1 MTTCKLCVMSTETDP
16 LLRIGGDGTCSRCT
30 DWEREW
36 ANHLEKMGE
45 YPALFSRVKE
55 MGKGSRWDAVIG
67 LSGGADSSWAY
78 WLAKMNGL
86 RILPLHFDNGY
97 DLPVATE
104 NIRRLMEHW
113 GDELWNIPVNGPQ
126 FYALQH
132 AFLKSG
138 TTGLEIPTDHAI
150 KAVTYETARLHGVP
164 TILNGTNL
172 ATESHGT
179 PAWTQGHSDWI
190 YISGVAKMFGVE
202 LRGFHHYT
210 PWDRAG
216 WMSRHWWLSLLDYTD
231 YHRQRAIDYM
241 AEKCGYVDYGFK
253 HMESRITRFLHGYII
268 PRRFGWDTRRS
279 RMSAMIR
286 SGQVTRDAALEML
299 QRPAYP
305 FEEQMRD
312 KLILCRNLG
321 ITTEDFEALMKL
333 PLKHYTDYPNMGND
347 PLLRLAQAVKRRL
360 RRSS

>member
-16 LLRIGGDGTCSRCT
+16 LLRMGDDGVCNRCA
-30 DWEREW
+30 DWERDW
-36 ANHLEKMGE
+36 VQHLEKVKE
-45 YPALFSRVKE
+45 YPSTLNRVKE
-55 MGKGSRWDAVIG
+55 MGRGRRWDAVIG

-78 WLAKMNGL
+78 WLARLNGL
-86 RILPLHFDNGY
+86 RVLPLHFDNGY
-97 DLPVATE
+97 DLPIAVE
-104 NIRRLMEHW
+104 NLKRLTEHW
-113 GDELWNIPVNGPQ
+113 GDELCNIPVNGPQ
-126 FYALQH
+126 FYAMQH

-172 ATESHGT
+172 ATESHGS
-179 PAWTQGHSDWI
+179 PAWTQGHADWT
-190 YISGVAKMFGVE
+190 YISGVARRYGVDVD
-202 LRGFHHYT
+202 GFHHYT
-210 PWDRAG
+210 LWDKGG

-241 AEKCGYVDYGFK
+241 AETCGYVDYGFK

-286 SGQVTRDAALEML
+286 SGQMTREDALEML
-299 QRPAYP
+299 RQPAYP

-312 KLILCRNLG
+312 KQILCHNLG
-321 ITTEDFEALMKL
+321 ITAEDFEALMKL
-333 PLKHYTDYPNMGND
+333 PLRHYGDYPNMTKD
-347 PLLRLAQAVKRRL
+347 PIQKAMLKIQWRL
-360 RRSS
+360 RR